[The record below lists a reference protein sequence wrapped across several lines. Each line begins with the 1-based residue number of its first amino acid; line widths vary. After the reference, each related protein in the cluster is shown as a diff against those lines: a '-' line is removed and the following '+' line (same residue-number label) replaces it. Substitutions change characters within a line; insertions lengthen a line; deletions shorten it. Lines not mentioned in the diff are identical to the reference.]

1 MYTYNLLK
9 IAEIGPGKPALPE
22 PYTCGEYQ
30 SLYTT
35 VMKTLVAIPALNEEI
50 TVKQVI
56 SSVPHKLHGTHVE
69 VLVVD
74 DGSTDSTVAEAR
86 DAGAFVISHGRNM
99 GLGTAFRT
107 MLSYARE
114 KGFHFMVTMDAD
126 GQFNPE
132 DIPALSRPVIENEA
146 DFSTASRF
154 IDPELVPDM
163 PVLKK
168 WGNAKV
174 AKLVSNLANTKIHDA
189 TCGFR
194 VYGPKALERM
204 ACFSR
209 FTYTQEVLI
218 DIARKGLR
226 IKEIPIEIRGEREHG
241 KSRIA
246 SNLWRYAHLSAE
258 AMYSVAH
265 GHSPWRFYGTPAF
278 SLIGIGILLD
288 VFTLSWWFITGMI
301 SPFTAFGIGGLFL
314 ITFGILLVLFASIAD
329 ISSANRKMLEEI
341 TAMETR
347 RIREKLGN

>member
-1 MYTYNLLK
+1 
-9 IAEIGPGKPALPE
+9 
-22 PYTCGEYQ
+22 
-30 SLYTT
+30 
-35 VMKTLVAIPALNEEI
+35 MKMLVAIPALNEDI
-50 TVKQVI
+50 TIKQVI
-56 SSVPHKLHGTHVE
+56 SAIPDVINGTCIE

-74 DGSTDSTVAEAR
+74 DGSTDSTVSEAR
-86 DAGAFVISHGRNM
+86 GAGAYVISHGRNM
-99 GLGTAFRT
+99 GLGTTFRT

-114 KGFHFMVTMDAD
+114 NGFYFMATMDAD
-126 GQFNPE
+126 GQFNPK
-132 DIPALSRPVIENEA
+132 DIEVLSAPVIKDET

-154 IDPELVPDM
+154 MDRQLTPKM
-163 PVLKK
+163 PALKK
-168 WGNAKV
+168 WGNARV
-174 AKLVSNLANTKIHDA
+174 AKLVSSLANTRIHDA

-194 VYGPKALERM
+194 VYGPKAIERLS
-204 ACFSR
+204 CFSR

-218 DIARKGLR
+218 DLARKGLR
-226 IKEIPIEIRGEREHG
+226 IKEIPVEIRGEREHG

-246 SNLWRYAHLSAE
+246 SNLWRYAHLSIE

-278 SLIGIGILLD
+278 SLIAVGILLD
-288 VFTLSWWFITGMI
+288 IFTLSWWFITGRI

-347 RIREKLGN
+347 RIRKELTTE

>member
-1 MYTYNLLK
+1 M
-9 IAEIGPGKPALPE
+9 
-22 PYTCGEYQ
+22 

-35 VMKTLVAIPALNEEI
+35 VMRTLVAIPALNEEI
-50 TVKQVI
+50 TIKQVVSAI
-56 SSVPHKLHGTHVE
+56 PQQLHGTEVE

-74 DGSTDSTVAEAR
+74 DGSTDSTVSKAR
-86 DAGAFVISHGRNM
+86 EAGAFVISHGRNM

-114 KGFHFMVTMDAD
+114 KGFHFMATMDAD

-132 DIPALSRPVIENEA
+132 DLPALTRPVIDGET

-154 IDPELVPDM
+154 MDPSLVPDM
-163 PVLKK
+163 PAIKK
-168 WGNAKV
+168 WGNARV
-174 AKLVSNLANTKIHDA
+174 AKLVSNLANTQIHDA

-194 VYGPKALERM
+194 VYGPRALDRV

-226 IKEIPIEIRGEREHG
+226 IKEIPTKIRGEREYG
-241 KSRIA
+241 ESRIA
-246 SNLWRYAHLSAE
+246 SNLWRYAHLSVE

-278 SLIGIGILLD
+278 SLIGLGILLD
-288 VFTLSWWFITGMI
+288 VFTLSWWVVTGGI

-347 RIREKLGN
+347 RIRQKLNTPIS

>member
-1 MYTYNLLK
+1 
-9 IAEIGPGKPALPE
+9 
-22 PYTCGEYQ
+22 
-30 SLYTT
+30 
-35 VMKTLVAIPALNEEI
+35 MKTLVAIPALNEEI
-50 TVKQVI
+50 TIERVVSAIPRQ
-56 SSVPHKLHGTHVE
+56 LNGTQVE

-74 DGSTDSTVAEAR
+74 DGSTDSTVKLAKK
-86 DAGAFVISHGRNM
+86 AGAQVISHGRNM

-114 KGFHFMVTMDAD
+114 NGFDFMATMDAD

-132 DIPALSRPVIENEA
+132 DLPALSEPVINDEA

-154 IDPELVPDM
+154 MDPALLPTM
-163 PVLKK
+163 PKIKK
-168 WGNAKV
+168 WGNARV
-174 AKLVSNLANTKIHDA
+174 AGLVSNLARIKIHDA

-194 VYGPKALERM
+194 VYGPKAIDRVS
-204 ACFSR
+204 CFSR

-226 IKEIPIEIRGEREHG
+226 IKEIPTRVRGEREFG

-265 GHSPWRFYGTPAF
+265 GHSPWKFYGTPAF
-278 SLIGIGILLD
+278 SLIGIGVLLD
-288 VFTLSWWFITGMI
+288 IFTLCWWITTGAI
-301 SPFTAFGIGGLFL
+301 KPFTAFGIGGLFS
-314 ITFGILLVLFASIAD
+314 ITFGILLILFASIAD
-329 ISSANRKMLEEI
+329 ISAANRKMLEEI

-347 RIREKLGN
+347 RIREKLSTEHL

>member
-1 MYTYNLLK
+1 MF
-9 IAEIGPGKPALPE
+9 PE
-22 PYTCGEYQ
+22 PATCEEYE

-35 VMKTLVAIPALNEEI
+35 VMKTLVAIPALNEEFTI
-50 TVKQVI
+50 EQVI
-56 SSVPHKLHGTHVE
+56 SSIPGELHGTAVE
-69 VLVVD
+69 ILVVD
-74 DGSTDSTVAEAR
+74 DGSTDSTVSKAR
-86 DAGAFVISHGRNM
+86 AAGAAVVSHGRNM
-99 GLGTAFRT
+99 GLGTVFRT

-114 KGFHFMVTMDAD
+114 KGFHYMATIDAD
-126 GQFNPE
+126 GQFNPK
-132 DIPALSRPVIENEA
+132 DLPDLAAPVILNEA

-154 IDPELVPDM
+154 IDLELTPEM

-174 AKLVSNLANTKIHDA
+174 AGLVSSLANTEIHDA

-194 VYGPKALERM
+194 VYGPKALDRV

-226 IKEIPIEIRGEREHG
+226 IKEIPVKIKGEREFG

-246 SNLWRYAHLSAE
+246 SNLWRYAHLSIE

-278 SLIGIGILLD
+278 ILIGAGFLMD
-288 VFTLSWWFITGMI
+288 SFTLAWWLIQGKI
-301 SPFTAFGIGGLFL
+301 NPFTAFGIGGLFS
-314 ITFGILLVLFASIAD
+314 ITFGILLVLFASVAD
-329 ISSANRKMLEEI
+329 ISAANRKMLEEI

-347 RIREKLGN
+347 RIREKPGN

>member
-1 MYTYNLLK
+1 
-9 IAEIGPGKPALPE
+9 
-22 PYTCGEYQ
+22 
-30 SLYTT
+30 
-35 VMKTLVAIPALNEEI
+35 MKTLVAIPALNEEVTI
-50 TVKQVI
+50 ETVI
-56 SSVPHKLHGTHVE
+56 SAIPHKLNGTEVK

-74 DGSTDSTVAEAR
+74 DGSTDSTAELAR
-86 DAGAFVISHGRNM
+86 AAGADVISHGCNM

-114 KGFHFMVTMDAD
+114 NGFDVMATMDAD
-126 GQFNPE
+126 GQFNPK
-132 DIPALSRPVIENEA
+132 DLPHLTKPVIDGNV
-146 DFSTASRF
+146 DFVTASRF
-154 IDPELVPDM
+154 KDTSLVPNM
-163 PVLKK
+163 PEIKK
-168 WGNAKV
+168 WGNKRV
-174 AKLVSNLANTKIHDA
+174 AKLVSNLAKTKIHDA

-194 VYGPKALERM
+194 VYGPRAIERV

-218 DIARKGLR
+218 DVARKGLR
-226 IKEIPIEIRGEREHG
+226 IKEIPTKIRGEREFG

-278 SLIGIGILLD
+278 TLIGLGIVLD
-288 VFTLSWWFITGMI
+288 LFTLAWWFFMGRIT
-301 SPFTAFGIGGLFL
+301 PFTAFGIGGLFL
-314 ITFGILLVLFASIAD
+314 ITFGILLILFASIAD

-347 RIREKLGN
+347 RIREKNRN

>member
-1 MYTYNLLK
+1 
-9 IAEIGPGKPALPE
+9 
-22 PYTCGEYQ
+22 
-30 SLYTT
+30 
-35 VMKTLVAIPALNEEI
+35 MKTLVAIPALNEEVTI
-50 TVKQVI
+50 KQVI
-56 SSVPHKLHGTHVE
+56 AAIPHELHGSGVD

-74 DGSTDSTVAEAR
+74 DGSTDSTVAKALE
-86 DAGAFVISHGRNM
+86 AGAFVVSHGRNM

-114 KGFHFMVTMDAD
+114 KGYHFMVTLDAD

-132 DIPALSRPVIENEA
+132 DIPTLCRPVIDNET

-154 IDPELVPDM
+154 MDPELTPKM

-194 VYGPKALERM
+194 VYGPKALERV

-226 IKEIPIEIRGEREHG
+226 IKEIPTKIRGEREFG

-246 SNLWRYAHLSAE
+246 SNLWRYAHLSIE

-278 SLIGIGILLD
+278 FLIGAGILLD
-288 VFTLSWWFITGMI
+288 VFTLSWWLITGAI

-329 ISSANRKMLEEI
+329 ISAANRKMLEEI

-347 RIREKLGN
+347 RIRENKDI

>member
-1 MYTYNLLK
+1 
-9 IAEIGPGKPALPE
+9 
-22 PYTCGEYQ
+22 
-30 SLYTT
+30 
-35 VMKTLVAIPALNEEI
+35 MKTLVAIPALNEEI
-50 TVKQVI
+50 SLKQVI
-56 SSVPHKLHGTHVE
+56 SAIPHQLHGSRVD

-74 DGSTDSTVAEAR
+74 DGSTDSTVAKALE
-86 DAGAFVISHGRNM
+86 AGAFVISHGRNM

-114 KGFHFMVTMDAD
+114 KGYHFMVTMDAD

-132 DIPALSRPVIENEA
+132 DIPALCRPVIENES

-154 IDPELVPDM
+154 MDPKLAPEM

-194 VYGPKALERM
+194 VYGPKALERV

-226 IKEIPIEIRGEREHG
+226 IKEIPTKILGEREFG

-246 SNLWRYAHLSAE
+246 SNLWRYAHLSVE
-258 AMYSVAH
+258 AMYSVAL
-265 GHSPWRFYGTPAF
+265 GHSPWRFYGPPAF
-278 SLIGIGILLD
+278 SLIGAGILLD
-288 VFTLSWWFITGMI
+288 VFTLSWWLITGGI

-314 ITFGILLVLFASIAD
+314 ITFGILLLLFASIAD
-329 ISSANRKMLEEI
+329 ISAANRKMLEEI

-347 RIREKLGN
+347 RIRET